1 MTTRLRHTAAVDV
14 CNKTNTK
21 IWKFWAARAYFQDME
36 YREVELRR
44 SVFHIPVRYQSVDYI
59 GQGTFGQVLGAVDA
73 ATGDG

>member
-1 MTTRLRHTAAVDV
+1 M
-14 CNKTNTK
+14 NFGNFK
-21 IWKFWAARAYFQDME
+21 AREHISTSMQFN
-36 YREVELRR
+36 EVQLRR